1 MRTNPHEI
9 THQVLAARG
18 LGGHRQYRIPALAVS
33 TRGTVLAAYDGRP
46 NLDDLPNT
54 IDLLVRRSLDDGR
67 TWEPQQDVR
76 VGTGLQGFGD
86 PSLLVDRVTGRIFCF
101 HAAGTHAGFFEAV
114 EGLEPEDDVQHVDLS
129 FSDDDGLTW
138 THRRVTAS
146 LKPQGVTGLFAA
158 AGAGIQIETGPFAGR
173 LVQQMVLLLR
183 GEIRAA
189 SAYSDDH
196 GDTWTLG
203 EHTGPGAN
211 ENKVVE
217 LRDGRLLL
225 SSRAK
230 GCRLQA
236 VSTDGGRSYG
246 PLHPVHD
253 LPDPSDNGSVLR
265 LGDVT
270 DAAAPLLATNN
281 RDADLRRNTVLSV
294 SHDEGASWRPAL
306 TICAGS
312 SAYSTGAVLA
322 DGSLGVLYERDGY
335 REIVFARVEAE
346 ALSPAALGEA
356 VETFVDDD
364 GGDFTMVLRSITP
377 GRPAQWVSVGASHVI
392 SAEGGDWGVHTWK
405 EIGQGYDG
413 DQVLG
418 TREAQDAN
426 YGPAAPGLRAGDI
439 LAFTGRYRHQGDD
452 PATAGL
458 SGSFDGDVTA
468 QFPAVPLAP
477 GEDALYFTPTYTVTA
492 DDVARGEA
500 RVECAV
506 QAGQARFERAFRA
519 DTVTGEVVPVA
530 R

>member
-18 LGGHRQYRIPALAVS
+18 IGGHRQYRIPALAVS

-54 IDLLVRRSLDDGR
+54 IDLLVRRSLDHGR

-138 THRRVTAS
+138 SHRRVTAS

-203 EHTGPGAN
+203 EPTGPGAN

-217 LRDGRLLL
+217 LSDGRMLL

-246 PLHPVHD
+246 PLHPVPD

-265 LGDVT
+265 LGDAT
-270 DAAAPLLATNN
+270 DDGAPLLATNN
-281 RDADLRRNTVLSV
+281 HDADLRRNTVLSV
-294 SHDEGASWRPAL
+294 SRDEGASWRPAL

-335 REIVFARVEAE
+335 REIVFARVEPE

-364 GGDFTMVLRSITP
+364 GGATSPWCCARSPRGAPRSGSAWARRTSSRPRAATGACTP
-377 GRPAQWVSVGASHVI
+377 GRRSVRGTTATRCSAHARPRTPTTAQPRRGCGPATSWRSPGVS
-392 SAEGGDWGVHTWK
+392 
-405 EIGQGYDG
+405 
-413 DQVLG
+413 G
-418 TREAQDAN
+418 TR
-426 YGPAAPGLRAGDI
+426 
-439 LAFTGRYRHQGDD
+439 
-452 PATAGL
+452 AT
-458 SGSFDGDVTA
+458 SPSR
-468 QFPAVPLAP
+468 P
-477 GEDALYFTPTYTVTA
+477 
-492 DDVARGEA
+492 R
-500 RVECAV
+500 
-506 QAGQARFERAFRA
+506 
-519 DTVTGEVVPVA
+519 
-530 R
+530 